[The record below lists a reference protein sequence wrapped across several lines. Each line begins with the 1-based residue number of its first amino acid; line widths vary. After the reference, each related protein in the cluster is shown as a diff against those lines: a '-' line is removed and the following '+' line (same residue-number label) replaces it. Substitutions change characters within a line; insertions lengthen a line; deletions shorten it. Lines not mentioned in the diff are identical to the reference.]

1 MADQITFNTGNDA
14 EAPEDHDAKMAEVFE
29 KSGQA
34 PSEELQTE
42 TPSGERPDWLP
53 ENFKS
58 VEDFRASY
66 EEQQKT
72 LTKAQ
77 QELAELRKGG
87 ESEQPEADDKKAKE
101 EKGEEKPSNR
111 SLSEADLVDYTNELA
126 ENGDLSE
133 ESRAKLIEQF
143 DVPDFVMDTYI
154 EGVKAIT
161 ERQNAAIDN
170 AFGGEEAKE
179 AMLAWAGQNLSETEQ
194 NTLDKQ
200 FASGDMNSVLFA
212 IDALKTKYEAAE
224 GKAPSTR
231 LTGKGEA
238 ASSASFQS
246 WAEVSTAMDDP
257 RYHDDPA
264 YRASVI
270 EKMRGFNG

>member
-34 PSEELQTE
+34 PSEELQTD
-42 TPSGERPDWLP
+42 PSGERPDWLP

-87 ESEQPEADDKKAKE
+87 EKEEPEADDKKAKE
-101 EKGEEKPSNR
+101 EKPSNR
-111 SLSEADLVDYTNELA
+111 SLSEEDLVDYTTELA

-179 AMLAWAGQNLSETEQ
+179 AMLSWAGQNLSETEQ

-224 GKAPSTR
+224 GKAPTTR

-238 ASSASFQS
+238 AANGSSFQS
-246 WAEVSTAMDDP
+246 WAEVSAAMDDP

-264 YRASVI
+264 YRAKVI
-270 EKMRGFNG
+270 DRMRGFNG